1 MEKLHEARTR
11 TSAPAG
17 LMALAVVDNE
27 IQQVWINATVS
38 VVDGILSLSFNPVTA
53 IENIIAIT
61 AITTIDGEKID
72 TLNNE

>member
-1 MEKLHEARTR
+1 
-11 TSAPAG
+11 
-17 LMALAVVDNE
+17 MALAVVDNE